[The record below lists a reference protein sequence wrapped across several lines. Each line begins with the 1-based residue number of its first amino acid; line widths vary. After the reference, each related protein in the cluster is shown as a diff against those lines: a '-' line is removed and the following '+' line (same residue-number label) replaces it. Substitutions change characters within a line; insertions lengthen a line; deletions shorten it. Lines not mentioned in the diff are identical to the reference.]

1 MDKRATGR
9 NAEPGLS
16 TRAIHHGYD
25 PAEEHGALT
34 PPIFMTSTY
43 AFESAEEGS
52 ELFRGERAGYIY
64 GRTRN
69 PTQALLEAR
78 LASLEGGEA
87 GLALA
92 SGMGAI
98 SAALWTLLSAGDGVV
113 IDRILYGNT
122 FAFFTKGLTRFGVDV
137 RLADFTDPQALAHEL
152 AAAGKV
158 KIVYF
163 ETPANPNL
171 RVIDIARVA
180 SLAKSAGALTI
191 VDNTF
196 ATPILQNPLNLG
208 ADLVVH
214 SATKYLGGHGDLLG
228 GALVGASA
236 LIERIRGTGLRAL
249 TGATLSP
256 LNAFLILRGLKTL
269 EVRMERHSR
278 LALQIAEQLERHP
291 LVSRV
296 AYPGL
301 KSFPQYE
308 LARRQMRQSGGLI
321 AFELKG
327 GVEAGMAFMNGLKLV
342 TRAVSLGDAETLV
355 QHPAS
360 MTHATYS
367 ADERKRHGISDNLL
381 RLSVGLENVED
392 LAADIAQA
400 LDGLHAAKGRAG

>member
-1 MDKRATGR
+1 MDKRLTGR
-9 NAEPGLS
+9 NAEFGLS

-43 AFESAEEGS
+43 AFESPEAGG
-52 ELFRGERAGYIY
+52 ELFRGERAGYVY

-87 GLALA
+87 ALALA

-98 SAALWTLLSAGDGVV
+98 SATMWTFLNAGDSVV

-122 FAFFTKGLTRFGVDV
+122 FAFFTKGLSRFGVDV
-137 RLADFTDPQALAHEL
+137 RLADFTDPEALSREV
-152 AAAGKV
+152 AADGKIKV
-158 KIVYF
+158 LYF

-171 RVIDIARVA
+171 RVVDIARVS
-180 SLAKSAGALTI
+180 SLAKSAGALSI

-196 ATPILQNPLNLG
+196 ATPVLQNPLKLG

-228 GALVGASA
+228 GAVVGRSA
-236 LIERIRGTGLRAL
+236 LVERIRGTGLRAL

-269 EVRMERHSR
+269 EMRMERHSR
-278 LALQIAEQLERHP
+278 SALQIAEQLAAHP
-291 LVSRV
+291 LVAQV
-296 AYPGL
+296 FYPGL
-301 KSFPQYE
+301 ESFPQYE
-308 LARRQMRQSGGLI
+308 LARRQMRAPGGLI
-321 AFELKG
+321 AFELAG
-327 GVEAGMAFMNGLKLV
+327 GREAGMAFINRLELV
-342 TRAVSLGDAETLV
+342 TCAVSLGDAETLV

-360 MTHATYS
+360 MTHSTYS
-367 ADERKRHGISDNLL
+367 AEERKDHGISDNLL

-392 LAADIAQA
+392 LTADIAQA
-400 LDGLHAAKGRAG
+400 LDALSNAKS

>member
-1 MDKRATGR
+1 MDKRQSSR
-9 NAEPGLS
+9 NAELGLS

-43 AFESAEEGS
+43 AFETAEARS

-78 LASLEGGEA
+78 LASLEEGEA
-87 GLALA
+87 GLAVA

-98 SAALWTLLSAGDGVV
+98 SATMWTLLGAGDSVV

-122 FAFFTKGLTRFGVDV
+122 FAFFTKGLTRFGVNV
-137 RLADFTDPQALAHEL
+137 RLADFTDPDALAQALTADDKTKL
-152 AAAGKV
+152 
-158 KIVYF
+158 VYF

-171 RVIDIARVA
+171 RIIDIARVS
-180 SLAKSAGALTI
+180 SLAKSAGALAI

-196 ATPILQNPLNLG
+196 ATPILQNPLKLG
-208 ADLVVH
+208 VDLVIH

-228 GALVGASA
+228 GAVVGPSA
-236 LIERIRGTGLRAL
+236 LIEQIRGAGLRAL

-278 LALQIAEQLERHP
+278 SAQQIAEFIERHP
-291 LVSRV
+291 LVSHV

-301 KSFPQYE
+301 KSFPQIRACATPDATVGRAHCVRARGRRRYSRRAILHRLSCHE
-308 LARRQMRQSGGLI
+308 IQTTCCLRRGRHGLHEPARASCARGHAARRRRNA
-321 AFELKG
+321 AFN
-327 GVEAGMAFMNGLKLV
+327 A
-342 TRAVSLGDAETLV
+342 TL
-355 QHPAS
+355 PA
-360 MTHATYS
+360 
-367 ADERKRHGISDNLL
+367 
-381 RLSVGLENVED
+381 
-392 LAADIAQA
+392 
-400 LDGLHAAKGRAG
+400 